1 MLKEVLRFALFPAL
15 LLTTTCERR
24 QSVEFLG
31 TPLSAQ
37 NQREM
42 DRTVRRVAG
51 DRYNRVVITITDRV
65 VRVKR

>member
-42 DRTVRRVAG
+42 DRAVRRVAG

>member
-15 LLTTTCERR
+15 LLTTTCEHR

-51 DRYNRVVITITDRV
+51 DRYNRVVIKITDRV
-65 VRVKR
+65 VKVKR